1 MNREALFSDGTE
13 DYVDPPQP
21 QKNESVT
28 LRFRTRKEDAD
39 AVKLITDTGEYPLEK
54 KGASGDFDYYEIQQ
68 SLGEAPFC
76 YAFQV
81 LAEKESCYY
90 NMEGCFEK
98 ENYRVGEDPF
108 AFRIVPGFST
118 PDWAKGAVMYQIFV
132 DRFCNGD
139 PDNDVEDQEYVYIG
153 TPVCRVKDWQE
164 LPQSPD
170 VHRFYG
176 GDLEGVRQKLD
187 YLQELGVEG
196 IYFNPL
202 FVSPS
207 NHKYDSQ
214 DYDYIDPHFGK
225 IAEDGDYRKR
235 VCSKA
240 NLEAGNQLF
249 AELVQEMHERGM
261 RVILDGVFNHCGSFH
276 KWMDRERIYE
286 GDGNYPPG
294 AYVRRGSPYHTYF
307 RFWEDKEEAWPYNGK
322 YEGWW
327 GYDTLP
333 KLNYEESPKLE
344 EEILRIGRKW
354 VSEPYCADGWRLDV
368 AADLGHSDTFNHQF
382 WARFRS
388 AVKEANPEAL
398 ILAEHYGDPGMWL
411 QGDQW
416 DTVMNYDGFMEPVT
430 WFLTGME
437 KHSDE
442 RREDLR
448 GNADVFVAAVKR
460 FKSRML
466 MPSWQVAMN
475 ELSNHDHSRFL
486 TRTNQM
492 VGRIESVG
500 AERAEQGVQPSVMRL
515 AVVLQMTMEGMPTV
529 YYGDEAGLCGF
540 TDPDSRRTYPWGRED
555 QSLLECHRIL
565 IGLRRREKALRTGSW
580 LMLYQEKHVLVYGRF
595 TKEEQLIVALNGGE
609 ERKETEVPVWRAG
622 VQKDGRLK
630 RLFCSYENGYSTEYD
645 EYRLE
650 NGSLSLNLG
659 AHSAIILKHTEEDG
673 KGKEI
678 SIYFGA

>member
-1 MNREALFSDGTE
+1 MNREALFSDGTA
-13 DYVDPPQP
+13 DYVAPPQP
-21 QKNESVT
+21 QKNECVT
-28 LRFRTRKEDAD
+28 LRFRTRRADAD

-54 KGASGDFDYYEIQQ
+54 KGAAGDFDYYEIQQ
-68 SLGEAPFC
+68 SLGEAPFS

-90 NMEGCFEK
+90 NLEGCFEK
-98 ENYRVGEDPF
+98 ENYRVKEDPF

-153 TPVCRVKDWQE
+153 TPVCRVKDWYE

-225 IAEDGDYRKR
+225 IAEEGDYRKR

-286 GDGNYPPG
+286 GDADYPPG
-294 AYVRRGSPYHTYF
+294 AYVRRESPYHTYF

-344 EEILRIGRKW
+344 EEILRIGRSGFPGPI
-354 VSEPYCADGWRLDV
+354 VPMAGGW
-368 AADLGHSDTFNHQF
+368 
-382 WARFRS
+382 
-388 AVKEANPEAL
+388 
-398 ILAEHYGDPGMWL
+398 MWRPI
-411 QGDQW
+411 W
-416 DTVMNYDGFMEPVT
+416 DTAIPSTISFGRGF
-430 WFLTGME
+430 G
-437 KHSDE
+437 
-442 RREDLR
+442 RR
-448 GNADVFVAAVKR
+448 
-460 FKSRML
+460 SRM
-466 MPSWQVAMN
+466 P
-475 ELSNHDHSRFL
+475 
-486 TRTNQM
+486 
-492 VGRIESVG
+492 I
-500 AERAEQGVQPSVMRL
+500 
-515 AVVLQMTMEGMPTV
+515 
-529 YYGDEAGLCGF
+529 
-540 TDPDSRRTYPWGRED
+540 
-555 QSLLECHRIL
+555 
-565 IGLRRREKALRTGSW
+565 
-580 LMLYQEKHVLVYGRF
+580 
-595 TKEEQLIVALNGGE
+595 
-609 ERKETEVPVWRAG
+609 RKR
-622 VQKDGRLK
+622 
-630 RLFCSYENGYSTEYD
+630 
-645 EYRLE
+645 
-650 NGSLSLNLG
+650 
-659 AHSAIILKHTEEDG
+659 
-673 KGKEI
+673 
-678 SIYFGA
+678 